1 VTISLNFTNTQQQ
14 KSLVEIVNHVRK
26 TFYSATHTINNGKL
40 EFEISVEQYTAGV
53 YFLRIEFADEILRSK
68 FVIQ

>member
-1 VTISLNFTNTQQQ
+1 
-14 KSLVEIVNHVRK
+14 LVEIVNHVGK

-53 YFLRIEFADEILRSK
+53 YFLRIEFAGEILRSK